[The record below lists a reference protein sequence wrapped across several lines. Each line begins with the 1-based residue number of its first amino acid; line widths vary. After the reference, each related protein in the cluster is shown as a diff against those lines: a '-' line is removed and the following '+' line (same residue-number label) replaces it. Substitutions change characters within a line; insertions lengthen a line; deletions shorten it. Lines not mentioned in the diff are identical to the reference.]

1 MQLIN
6 KKIVMGKDIGIHG
19 NLFGGTL
26 MAWIDEAAGSFA
38 TEFCHTP
45 NMVTIRVGE
54 LLFKK
59 PLKPGHHVRL
69 YGEVERL
76 GNTSL
81 TMNIEARK
89 LNVYSG
95 EEMVMC
101 TTSITFVRID
111 DDGNPTAIG
120 ESVRRKYQEKMA
132 QQENEAAKS

>member
-6 KKIVMGKDIGIHG
+6 KKLVLTMDIGVHG

-26 MAWIDEAAGSFA
+26 MSWIDEAAASFA
-38 TEFCHTP
+38 TEFCHSP
-45 NMVTIRVGE
+45 QMVTIRVGE

-59 PLKPGHHVRL
+59 PLKVGNHVRL
-69 YGEVERL
+69 YGEVAHL

-95 EEMVMC
+95 AEAVVC
-101 TTSITFVRID
+101 TTSITYVRID
-111 DDGNPTAIG
+111 DDGNPIAISQ
-120 ESVRRKYQEKMA
+120 SVKDRYR
-132 QQENEAAKS
+132 QQVQADRPNE